1 MLAMTVPWTRDQ
13 VLALA
18 PDSSSATAGQKL
30 AGPAPWSGHGGDGEV
45 VWGLCAGSGK
55 RPYQTVVELQAV
67 AFKCS
72 CPSRKFPC
80 KHALGLLLLWSDGG
94 VPASGERPDFV
105 REWLAS
111 RAERAAKSAARAGEA
126 DSDKVSDPEAAAK
139 RAAQRAERVSAGLDD
154 LDTWLRDQVHSG
166 LAGLERAGYRHFDQV
181 AARMVDAQAPGVA
194 GVLRG
199 MPGRLTGEG
208 WPARA
213 LEQLALLRLLV
224 TAHRRLDE
232 LPQDLAETVRSR
244 VGYPV
249 AQESVLALPAVR
261 DTWAALGSVDSA
273 DFKLTTRRVWL
284 RGAQTGRWAVLLSF
298 APPGQSLDA
307 RLMPGV
313 TVDADLHFYPGAGQ
327 FRALVG
333 TEHHRHDHLP
343 PQPAATLEEVAEDF
357 ARLVTVDPWA
367 DRLPAVVLGTPIPPE
382 GGAGWRLRDTRGE
395 AVALTGPG
403 EPWPLFAQS
412 LGDPVN
418 VFGEWSS
425 AGFSPLS
432 VVPADLAGALSAEVV
447 SR

>member
-18 PDSSSATAGQKL
+18 PDSSSAAAGQKL
-30 AGPAPWSGHGGDGEV
+30 AAPAPWSGHGWDDHV

-55 RPYQTVVELQAV
+55 RPYQTVVELQSP

-80 KHALGLLLLWSDGG
+80 KHALGLMLLWSQ
-94 VPASGERPDFV
+94 GELSRSEDRPDFV
-105 REWLAS
+105 REWLAG
-111 RAERAAKSAARAGEA
+111 RAERAAKSAARTSEESPEKA
-126 DSDKVSDPEAAAK
+126 SDPEAAAK
-139 RAAQRAERVSAGLDD
+139 RAAQRAERVSAGLAD

-166 LAGLERAGYRHFDQV
+166 LAGLERAGYQHFDQV

-194 GVLRG
+194 GILRG
-199 MPGRLTGEG
+199 LPGRLTGEG

-232 LPQDLAETVRSR
+232 LPQELAETVRSR

-249 AQESVLALPAVR
+249 AQDSVLALPPVR
-261 DTWAALGSVDSA
+261 DTWAAVGSVDSA

-298 APPGQSLDA
+298 APPRQSLDA
-307 RLMPGV
+307 RVMPGV
-313 TVDADLHFYPGAGQ
+313 AVDADLHFYPGAGQ
-327 FRALVG
+327 FRALLGV
-333 TEHHRHDHLP
+333 EHQRQDRVP
-343 PQPAATLEEVAEDF
+343 PQAASTVEEVAEEF
-357 ARLVTVDPWA
+357 ARLVAVDPWA
-367 DRLPAVVLGTPIPPE
+367 DRLPAVVVGTPVPPE
-382 GGAGWRLRDTRGE
+382 GGAGWRLRDMRGE
-395 AVALTGPG
+395 AVPLAGPG
-403 EPWPLFAQS
+403 EPWPLFAHS
-412 LGDPVN
+412 LGDPVH

-425 AGFSPLS
+425 GGFTPLS
-432 VVPADLAGALSAEVV
+432 VVPAGATDTFSYEVV